1 MSVSIAKAQQAIQGE
16 MDYNEQT
23 RWRQIG
29 VITVAQA
36 LLGDSAKDHASVLAL
51 ADGIGVLHYLEDGS
65 VAYEWR
71 FRTDGTE
78 DDAPVIQQYSCA
90 GVDHFSHVAQLTLAQ
105 GTQVATVGKFVDTIT
120 PANEAWF
127 DDSLNVQPSSPS
139 NNIARYGLN
148 AYGNDQFLFIASTLV
163 VTNIYI
169 DARRLS

>member
-1 MSVSIAKAQQAIQGE
+1 MTVSIAKAQQALAGQR
-16 MDYNEQT
+16 DYNEQT
-23 RWRQIG
+23 GWRQIG

-36 LLGDSAKDHASVLAL
+36 LLGDAEKSHAAVKAL
-51 ADGIGVLHYLEDGS
+51 ADGKGVLQYLEDGT

-78 DDAPVIQQYSCA
+78 DDAPVIQLYSCA
-90 GVDHFSHVAQLTLAQ
+90 GVDHFSHVAQLTLSQ
-105 GTQVATVGKFVDTIT
+105 GTQAATVGNFVDGIT

-127 DDSLNVQPSSPS
+127 DDSLNVQPSSPL

-148 AYGNDQFLFIASTLV
+148 AYGNDQFLFIASALI